1 MVFWTRFGRCFGEP
15 SEHGA
20 GPGARLIRGAAFI
33 TKRINGFEPI
43 RLLGALNDRGA
54 REHGGC
60 FRSGREERNGAAGA
74 RSSTSAFCRHHA
86 FSSSIVLYRLHYE
99 TAARACPLHSSL
111 KGRGASW
118 VLRCLCGCVS
128 RHMVGEGEYADYN
141 TQKAL
146 GSHQSI
152 RLRPIRGGGERG
164 GTPSC
169 CCCCWLLVVLV
180 LTDHVCVL

>member
-1 MVFWTRFGRCFGEP
+1 MT
-15 SEHGA
+15 
-20 GPGARLIRGAAFI
+20 GARARGVFPVWDLEARSGAA
-33 TKRINGFEPI
+33 
-43 RLLGALNDRGA
+43 AA
-54 REHGGC
+54 RC
-60 FRSGREERNGAAGA
+60 C
-74 RSSTSAFCRHHA
+74 TSAFCRHHA

-99 TAARACPLHSSL
+99 IAARACPLHSSL
-111 KGRGASW
+111 KWRGASW

-128 RHMVGEGEYADYN
+128 WHMVGERDCTDYN

-169 CCCCWLLVVLV
+169 YCWLLVVLI